1 MHDEDF
7 SDHILRV
14 SGGLF
19 RALCPKAC
27 IVRWAHRERDAMN
40 REHGDGHVAPCSDNM
55 AMERCATTP
64 WSMGSLPVLETGTGD
79 TTTIFQHAA
88 L

>member
-40 REHGDGHVAPCSDNM
+40 RHSSARGWPCGPMQRQYGYGAMHYNAMAHGLPTSFGDRYWIRHY
-55 AMERCATTP
+55 RCH
-64 WSMGSLPVLETGTGD
+64 L
-79 TTTIFQHAA
+79 
-88 L
+88 